1 MGNNQSSPIIPLIP
15 VLWCYGMPL
24 SCLFGVENCW
34 GAHAFPCKLKRLE
47 ESVCRPRLQRQRR
60 RHRQRTG
67 VPPVEFAT
75 KQAGIRSTMGERMW
89 AEGREVKP
97 YGTAGARSP
106 ARLRFN
112 GSAAEL
118 EAARHTPQDLSRPAS
133 RWPLAKR
140 NSLCTSYNREC
151 IQDMHYIIRSILL
164 KLNP

>member
-1 MGNNQSSPIIPLIP
+1 MGNNQSSLIIPLIP

-47 ESVCRPRLQRQRR
+47 ESVRRPRLQRQ

-97 YGTAGARSP
+97 HGTAGARSP

-112 GSAAEL
+112 GSAAAL
-118 EAARHTPQDLSRPAS
+118 ETARHTPQDLRDQ
-133 RWPLAKR
+133 PLADHLR
-140 NSLCTSYNREC
+140 NTTHCAPVTIETAFKTCTTSFVV
-151 IQDMHYIIRSILL
+151 SSGS
-164 KLNP
+164 